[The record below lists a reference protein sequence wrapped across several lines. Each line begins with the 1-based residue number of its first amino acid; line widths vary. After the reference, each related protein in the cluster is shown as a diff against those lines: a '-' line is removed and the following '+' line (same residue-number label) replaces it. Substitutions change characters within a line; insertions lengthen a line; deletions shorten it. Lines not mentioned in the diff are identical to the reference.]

1 MYYLLEDN
9 RIIKGERLSHW
20 EEVGKD
26 RNFIVFINGEFK
38 SVGKIKAQSE
48 NVADFIEVGDL
59 VKIKGN
65 YDEYITQ
72 IIENPFWVADL
83 VFFYGNQKVWFRDS
97 QYDGDEQYKNCDL
110 NNIIAIYKPNKNGDY
125 ICVWRR
131 EK

>member
-59 VKIKGN
+59 VKFAWNNRNDNCPVSIRKVYSTKKYKDNGWLTVDYELAI
-65 YDEYITQ
+65 YD
-72 IIENPFWVADL
+72 
-83 VFFYGNQKVWFRDS
+83 
-97 QYDGDEQYKNCDL
+97 DEIL
-110 NNIIAIYKPNKNGDY
+110 AIYKPDKHGNYIKVWERGNDY
-125 ICVWRR
+125 DR
-131 EK
+131 